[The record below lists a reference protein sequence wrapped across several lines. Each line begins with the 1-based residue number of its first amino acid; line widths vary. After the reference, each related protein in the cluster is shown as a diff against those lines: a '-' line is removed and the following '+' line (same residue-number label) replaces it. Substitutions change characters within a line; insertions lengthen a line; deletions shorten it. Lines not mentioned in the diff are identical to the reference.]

1 MEHAERELA
10 STRRALSTVAAG
22 RPGGD
27 RLSLIVGLVLAA
39 LSALVTNVGFL
50 LRHRGAVAAPDVD
63 IRRPLRSAAGLFRQ
77 KWWTIGYLIAGLAY
91 VLHVG
96 ALSLA
101 ALSLVQAVLA
111 GGLVI
116 LGVLGERFFGFKLG
130 RRQWTGVTLTAIG
143 LAFLALTGESKSGQ
157 DSAEFSATAM
167 IAFESSL
174 VGIGTA
180 LLLSCRAERS
190 REQLGVVLG
199 VAAGLLFTVTHVAVK
214 ALSGTLD
221 RGLADVALSPYLLIA
236 VLGGVVAFFASA
248 RSLQIGSAVVVIA
261 VTSIASNA
269 SAIPAGVV
277 VFGDPLGA
285 DAATVALRSAAFLLV
300 VAAAALIPAPTR
312 AAGVESESPKREP
325 AAAPA

>member
-1 MEHAERELA
+1 MARRTCP
-10 STRRALSTVAAG
+10 TRAPDAAKAC
-22 RPGGD
+22 GD
-27 RLSLIVGLVLAA
+27 RLSLALGLALAA
-39 LSALVTNVGFL
+39 LSALVTNIGFL

-63 IRRPLRSAAGLFRQ
+63 IRRPLRSAVDLFRQ
-77 KWWTIGYLIAGLAY
+77 KWWTIGYLIAALAY

-130 RRQWTGVTLTAIG
+130 RRQWLGVTLTATG
-143 LAFLALTGESKSGQ
+143 LAFLALSGESKSGQ
-157 DSAEFSATAM
+157 ESAEFSATAM

-174 VGIGTA
+174 VGLGTM
-180 LLLSCRAERS
+180 LLLSCRAERA
-190 REQLGVVLG
+190 RQQLGVMLG

-214 ALSGTLD
+214 ALSGTVD
-221 RGLADVALSPYLLIA
+221 RGVADVVLSPFLLIA
-236 VLGGVVAFFASA
+236 ILGGVVAFFASA
-248 RSLQIGSAVVVIA
+248 RSLQIGPAVPVIA

-269 SAIPAGVV
+269 SAIPGGVV

-285 DAATVALRSAAFLLV
+285 DAPTVALRSLAFLLV

-312 AAGVESESPKREP
+312 AAGVETERAKG
-325 AAAPA
+325 APAPAPA